1 MMKLTPDTPDL
12 RRLRS
17 DQRLYGPLRLLLLRT
32 YQLFA
37 YYPAIHQLTSAI
49 QPETAGRSLEEM
61 DDIFHQVS
69 GFKGAFTVV
78 KVARE
83 MPRRYGK
90 HGELLINYEETAEAR
105 RVSMRRRSSV
115 AAQDIGGKKYSNG
128 DGEKVE
134 DVESGVIR

>member
-1 MMKLTPDTPDL
+1 
-12 RRLRS
+12 
-17 DQRLYGPLRLLLLRT
+17 
-32 YQLFA
+32 
-37 YYPAIHQLTSAI
+37 
-49 QPETAGRSLEEM
+49 M
-61 DDIFHQVS
+61 DDIFHQVH

-90 HGELLINYEETAEAR
+90 KGELLINYDETEEAR
-105 RVSMRRRSSV
+105 RVSERRRSSV

-128 DGEKVE
+128 EGEKVE